1 LGVYMLESF
10 KRFCSNPGLPPS
22 YGEVSAWALQQG
34 LSFKRARDEVG
45 FVLDGAFQGKPWRL
59 EWGLPQRAYIQ
70 GHELRLRMELKLP
83 SDMQMLVLTRPLM
96 ELLERQT
103 FEQSTEG
110 NQTQI
115 DTSTPEE
122 MRWLVMYP
130 KINLSALRNLRGL
143 FGAVASSPDTGLAW
157 LNGVLAQQ
165 LERATGSMLRDSPP
179 FVLMTLRGRTYLR
192 MQLADPDPTALA
204 TAIGL
209 FETAVVRAMQLVP
222 QQGSATHD
230 STQDATTA
238 WQSLQPDNPD
248 TLRRR

>member
-1 LGVYMLESF
+1 MLESF
-10 KRFCSNPGLPPS
+10 KRFFSNPGLPQS
-22 YGEVSAWALQQG
+22 YGEVSAWAQQQG

-59 EWGLPQRAYIQ
+59 EWGLPQRPYIQ

-103 FEQSTEG
+103 FEQFTEG

-122 MRWLVMYP
+122 MRWLVMFP
-130 KINLSALRNLRGL
+130 KINLASQRNLRGM
-143 FGAVASSPDTGLAW
+143 FGAVASVPETALAW
-157 LNGVLAQQ
+157 LDVPLAQQ
-165 LERATGSMLRDSPP
+165 LERATAAMLRDSPP

-192 MQLADPDPTALA
+192 MQLADPDPPTLSM
-204 TAIGL
+204 AIGL
-209 FETAVVRAMQLVP
+209 FETAVAQALRLVSDQDVAP
-222 QQGSATHD
+222 HD

-238 WQSLQPDNPD
+238 WQSLQPDNAAP
-248 TLRRR
+248 RRPR